1 MILMQIPSDTEGKQV
16 SIARKGLT
24 TRRFVL
30 IALAALLLAA
40 IVMGASLWS
49 LMSFLRGTEF
59 AQGAAGLACFGN
71 HQRT

>member
-40 IVMGASLWS
+40 IVL
-49 LMSFLRGTEF
+49 LEKIL
-59 AQGAAGLACFGN
+59 L
-71 HQRT
+71 